1 MALLG
6 AIIAAVGAAL
16 VLLDV
21 LDRWRTTTNVIDGG
35 NASTD
40 FDAELQKAKRRE
52 LAAVVGP
59 LLVLVGAVL
68 TVIAL

>member
-6 AIIAAVGAAL
+6 AIVVAVGATL
-16 VLLDV
+16 VLIDV
-21 LDRWRTTTNVIDGG
+21 LDRWRTKSNVIDGG

-40 FDAELQKAKRRE
+40 FDAELRKLKRRE
-52 LAAVVGP
+52 LAAAIGP